1 MNILDTIIAHKKIEV
16 ALDKRLF
23 TIRDLEETIPFNM
36 PCISLKKRYQQKS
49 TTGIIAEYK
58 RKSPSKG
65 IINDQALV
73 DTVVAQYEQYGAA
86 ACSILT
92 DSEFFG
98 GSNEDIL
105 KVRGKANLPI
115 LRKEFIIDEFQ
126 IVQAKSIGADVILL
140 IAACLSV
147 NEVKQLSAFAKSFGL
162 EVLLELHDEA
172 ELLHICDSVDFV
184 GINNRNLKN
193 FEVNLEQSVIMK
205 NKISTNFISIAES
218 GIHSVENLQFLK
230 KEGFDGF
237 LIGEKFMKE
246 INPGLAFEAFVKQI
260 I

>member
-1 MNILDTIIAHKKIEV
+1 MNILDTIIAHKKTEIE
-16 ALDKRLF
+16 LDKRRF
-23 TIRDLEETIPFNM
+23 TIKDLEATVFFLN
-36 PCISLKKRYQQKS
+36 PCISLKKRYKEKL

-73 DTVVAQYEQYGAA
+73 EIVVPQYEQYGAA

-92 DSEFFG
+92 DGHFFG
-98 GSNEDIL
+98 GGNEDIL
-105 KVRGKANLPI
+105 RVRNTVKLPI

-140 IAACLSV
+140 IASCLSV
-147 NEVKQLSAFAKSFGL
+147 DEVKQLSAFAKSFGL
-162 EVLLELHDEA
+162 EVLLELHGEE
-172 ELLHICDSVDFV
+172 ELAHICNTVDFV

-193 FEVNLEQSVIMK
+193 FEVNLEQSIIMK
-205 NKISTNFISIAES
+205 NKIGKDFLSIAES
-218 GIHSVENLQFLK
+218 GIGAIEDLK
-230 KEGFDGF
+230 YLKTAGFDGF

-246 INPGLAFEAFVKQI
+246 AQPGAAFRDFVENI
-260 I
+260 

>member
-1 MNILDTIIAHKKIEV
+1 MNILDTIIAHKKTEV
-16 ALDKRLF
+16 TLDKLRF
-23 TIRDLEETIPFNM
+23 TIKDLEGTVSFST
-36 PCISLKKRYQQKS
+36 PCVSLKKRYIEKS

-73 DTVVAQYEQYGAA
+73 ETVVPQYEQYGAA

-92 DSEFFG
+92 DGQFFG
-98 GSNEDIL
+98 GGNEDIL
-105 KVRGKANLPI
+105 KVRSKVALPI

-126 IVQAKSIGADVILL
+126 IIQTKSIGADVILL

-147 NEVKQLSAFAKSFGL
+147 DQVKQLSAFAKSFGL
-162 EVLLELHDEA
+162 EVLLELHGEA
-172 ELLHICDSVDFV
+172 ELNHICNTVDFV
-184 GINNRNLKN
+184 GINNRDLKN

-205 NKISTNFISIAES
+205 NKIGNDFLSIAES
-218 GIHSVENLQFLK
+218 GIHTIEDLK
-230 KEGFDGF
+230 YLRAAGFDGF

-246 INPGLAFEAFVKQI
+246 TKPGEAFRDFIKNI
-260 I
+260 